1 MHKKLYAALTL
12 LVLAAMALS
21 ACGGAAT
28 AEPVAT
34 EAPPEVPEAPVA
46 TEAPSVAPGEA
57 PLAGAG
63 YIACQVSDTGG
74 TDDKSFNQFAW
85 LGMENAR
92 DVLGVDV
99 RFLESRGE
107 ADYQPNLNAFVEEGC
122 DMIFGVGFLLNDATT
137 AAATANPDVS
147 FVGIDHWSPDLV
159 NYLGSFYNIN
169 EATML
174 AGYLAAGMTQTG
186 IVGVYAGVNIPP
198 VTAFSDGF
206 YMGIQ
211 AYNEAHGTSV
221 RLEGWDPAV
230 PTGGLFTGDFT
241 DTDKGRTMT
250 EILLDAGADIIMP
263 VAGPVGAGTLAVLE
277 ERGTG
282 LMIGVD
288 TDWSAFYP
296 DQAQYVLASAM
307 KRMDLFVFDTIQA
320 GVMGAF
326 AGGNFTG
333 TLENGRVGMTV
344 GSAWIDQVPADLMAE
359 IEALAARIISG
370 EVSAVYPR

>member
-85 LGMENAR
+85 VGMENAR

-107 ADYQPNLNAFVEEGC
+107 ADYEPNINAFVEEGC
-122 DMIFGVGFLLNDATT
+122 DMIFGVGYMLDGSLA

-147 FVGIDHWSPDLV
+147 FVGIDIWSPDLT
-159 NYLGSFYNIN
+159 NELGSYYNIN

-174 AGYLAAGMTQTG
+174 AGYLAAGMTETG
-186 IVGVYAGVNIPP
+186 IVGVYAGINIPP

-221 RLEGWDPAV
+221 RLEGWDPVAQD
-230 PTGGLFTGDFT
+230 GLFTGDFT

-250 EILLDAGADIIMP
+250 ETLLDAGADIIMP

-307 KRMDLFVFDTIQA
+307 KRMDLFVFDAIQA

-326 AGGNFTG
+326 AAGNFTG